1 MTVLSPD
8 FMKHVPNPI
17 QIFFRR
23 EADKKAAS
31 SEYNPL
37 PLEVMSTAERVD
49 IVVKYLGQEVT
60 FTWTEKQDNSVLMGK
75 LIQKGYQEQSTGIA
89 VRLFQFVM
97 NNLSPL
103 VNNPLPLILLVIQAI
118 RVQVKHPSKPL
129 PEEALLLPE
138 FFEELPYSDDSD
150 DSGDLNELFLLPNP
164 GSMQNIDSLPPGD
177 GDTPGMRRIPGPL
190 LPPGDDGSLGESLSR
205 GDDEEES
212 SSDGSVDS
220 ATSSARSLNT
230 ETAPPTTKGGR
241 NGLAISAL
249 ELRAKSV

>member
-37 PLEVMSTAERVD
+37 PLEVVSTAERVD

-118 RVQVKHPSKPL
+118 MVQVKHPSKPL

-150 DSGDLNELFLLPNP
+150 DLNELFLLPNSP
-164 GSMQNIDSLPPGD
+164 GSMRDIDSLPPAD
-177 GDTPGMRRIPGPL
+177 RDTHDSIMRRIHEPL

-205 GDDEEES
+205 RDDEEES